1 MIDSLENCNKEI
13 DSVQLSIRQI
23 SIHAKREI
31 IIHVCILNRYA
42 QTVSVGELC
51 VLDFYTATGGW
62 KRYEE
67 KLADGGVVSY
77 NAIGFD
83 VLPRETLIKVYTIA
97 IFADVVEGRK
107 CKLSIPYII
116 SGKQLMANLV
126 SQFR

>member
-1 MIDSLENCNKEI
+1 M
-13 DSVQLSIRQI
+13 SIRQI
-23 SIHAKREI
+23 SIHAKQGI
-31 IIHVCILNRYA
+31 IIQVCILNRYA
-42 QTVSVGELC
+42 QTVSVGEQC

-67 KLADGGVVSY
+67 KLGDGAVVSY

-83 VLPRETLIKVYTIA
+83 VLPRETLTKVYTVA
-97 IFADVVEGRK
+97 IDAEVAGGRK

-126 SQFR
+126 LQFR